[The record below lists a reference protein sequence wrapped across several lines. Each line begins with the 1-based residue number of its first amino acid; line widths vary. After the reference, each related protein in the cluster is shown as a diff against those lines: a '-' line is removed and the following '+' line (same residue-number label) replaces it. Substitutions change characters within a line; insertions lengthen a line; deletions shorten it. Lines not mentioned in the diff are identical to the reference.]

1 MPNSKTARSQ
11 SVSIAGD
18 GIEIGRLQI
27 HMDEKRTSH
36 IKSQILEARL
46 DESPSTEQTGIGK
59 NDTKGWKILRESL
72 RKSQVDIPVLL
83 DGSASRHSMRGG
95 GNNLQTVAIRN
106 SKLSLAGPPPARGS
120 KLSLGGGP
128 RGSKLCMRNS
138 TCHIIQE
145 EGEQSNSAAQT
156 SSSEKREGWKVLRES
171 IRQKQLNKELV
182 LRKSTLKLHTMD
194 ECAFNRTSQVS
205 FKRSS
210 VLSQLSNQPMHPSI
224 RTMYRRNSEASH
236 SSNDSGP
243 SKYGYSEMSVASHRR
258 RSTISTAPTLNIEGL
273 TMSMEDVGADAYQ
286 LMRLSQSSPNSQ
298 KSGCCP
304 WMLKI
309 RLKRVKSVH

>member
-1 MPNSKTARSQ
+1 MPNNKTARSQ

-46 DESPSTEQTGIGK
+46 DEPSTEQSGIGK

-72 RKSQVDIPVLL
+72 RKSQVDIPVML
-83 DGSASRHSMRGG
+83 DGAASRHSMRGG
-95 GNNLQTVAIRN
+95 GANTLATTMPPSMRN
-106 SKLSLAGPPPARGS
+106 SKLSLGGPRGS

-128 RGSKLCMRNS
+128 RGSKICMRNS

-145 EGEQSNSAAQT
+145 EGEQQSGGNNPDGG
-156 SSSEKREGWKVLRES
+156 KREGWKVLRES
-171 IRQKQLNKELV
+171 IRQKQINKDLV

-194 ECAFNRTSQVS
+194 ECAVNRISQVS
-205 FKRSS
+205 FKRPS
-210 VLSQLSNQPMHPSI
+210 VLSQLENQPMHPSI
-224 RTMYRRNSEASH
+224 PTIYRRNSANSQT
-236 SSNDSGP
+236 SNDSGCT

-258 RSTISTAPTLNIEGL
+258 RSTISTAPTLNIDGI

-286 LMRLSQSSPNSQ
+286 LMRLSQKHGKSQ
-298 KSGCCP
+298 QTGCCP

>member
-1 MPNSKTARSQ
+1 M
-11 SVSIAGD
+11 
-18 GIEIGRLQI
+18 
-27 HMDEKRTSH
+27 
-36 IKSQILEARL
+36 
-46 DESPSTEQTGIGK
+46 
-59 NDTKGWKILRESL
+59 RESL

-205 FKRSS
+205 VGFTSFLFVLSLILKFKRSS

>member
-1 MPNSKTARSQ
+1 LTVGEMLNNKTARSQ

-46 DESPSTEQTGIGK
+46 DEPSTEQTGLGK

-72 RKSQVDIPVLL
+72 RKSQVDIPVL
-83 DGSASRHSMRGG
+83 DGAFSRHSMRGG
-95 GNNLQTVAIRN
+95 NHQPTIRN
-106 SKLSLAGPPPARGS
+106 SKLSLAGPRGS

-128 RGSKLCMRNS
+128 QGTKMRNS

-145 EGEQSNSAAQT
+145 EAEQSCANHDRSE
-156 SSSEKREGWKVLRES
+156 EKREGWKVLRES
-171 IRQKQLNKELV
+171 IRQKQINQDLV

-194 ECAFNRTSQVS
+194 ECAVNRTSQVS
-205 FKRSS
+205 FKRPSI
-210 VLSQLSNQPMHPSI
+210 LSQLENQPTHPSI
-224 RTMYRRNSEASH
+224 RTMYRRHSTVSQ
-236 SSNDSGP
+236 SSNDSGGN
-243 SKYGYSEMSVASHRR
+243 SKYGYSEMSVANHRR
-258 RSTISTAPTLNIEGL
+258 RSTISTAPTLNIDGI
-273 TMSMEDVGADAYQ
+273 TMSMEDIGADAQ
-286 LMRLSQSSPNSQ
+286 RLMRLSQKHAQGN
-298 KSGCCP
+298 SGCCP
-304 WMLKI
+304 WMSNI